1 MVGRKAGQTV
11 ACMAERKVG
20 GWAGGAAEKTGP
32 WTGTWKVELLVD
44 GKAVH

>member
-20 GWAGGAAEKTGP
+20 DLAGGTAEKTG
-32 WTGTWKVELLVD
+32 TLKVESSV
-44 GKAVH
+44 VS